1 MAGLPCL
8 WPESGRGWEPG
19 LAQAGREAR
28 FDRGAYRS
36 TADCLTAA
44 YADHVPLAACTRR

>member
-8 WPESGRGWEPG
+8 WPESTGGPLG

-28 FDRGAYRS
+28 FDRGAYRT

-44 YADHVPLAACTRR
+44 YADHVPLAACERR